1 MPPRLTPEGLLQN
14 APPLRSLAEAKADT
28 AAWLA
33 VLEAAR
39 RRVSQ

>member
-1 MPPRLTPEGLLQN
+1 MPQRLTPQGLLQN
-14 APPLRSLAEAKADT
+14 APPLRTVAQAKADT

-39 RRVSQ
+39 RRVSP